1 MIGNFLVKLGG
12 RWGKK
17 KKQHTIFFFF
27 FNAICFL
34 AKAEKTSSFNMSY
47 LCFPAPFPPH
57 AYLHLSTP
65 TSSHFCITAP
75 PPSPLRTLSLRSPP
89 NYTPPPSS
97 PPFIYACHHHLPPL
111 LSPAPSTPHP
121 HPGPRFLTSPI
132 SCRLLDF
139 LPLPPP
145 TPHPSPCSLTNTPHR
160 LAFLLPPPPPHTHLR
175 SLISAL
181 LHLPP
186 PRSRLLN
193 TPLSCRLSDFSCPP
207 LPPPTL
213 VHAP

>member
-1 MIGNFLVKLGG
+1 M
-12 RWGKK
+12 
-17 KKQHTIFFFF
+17 
-27 FNAICFL
+27 
-34 AKAEKTSSFNMSY
+34 KASSFNMSY
-47 LCFPAPFPPH
+47 QCFPAPLPPH

-75 PPSPLRTLSLRSPP
+75 PPSPFRTLSVILPTTP
-89 NYTPPPSS
+89 PPPSS

-111 LSPAPSTPHP
+111 LSSAPSSSHP

-160 LAFLLPPPPPHTHLR
+160 LAFLLPPPPPPPVPHLCFTAP
-175 SLISAL
+175 S
-181 LHLPP
+181 
-186 PRSRLLN
+186 
-193 TPLSCRLSDFSCPP
+193 TPS
-207 LPPPTL
+207 